1 MKMSQEGINKL
12 LKPFEGCKLVSY
24 RCPAGIWTIGIGHTS
39 AAGLPDVMAGL
50 KITEDQANSILKA
63 DLVKFESYVNAMVK
77 VPLSQNQYDVL
88 VDVAY
93 NIGPAAL
100 KNSTLLKRVNAK
112 EFDKVPDELLKWT
125 KGGGKILPGL
135 VRRRHAEIAWWNESL
150 ADDDQEPRITPDVVP
165 SKTMAK
171 SKQGNAAIVS
181 GTLGA
186 LGAAKE
192 IAAQAQDA
200 SDTATQIIGLAHN
213 TNFLIMSVVVA
224 LGAAIWYWRSQNM
237 EKNGA

>member
-50 KITEDQANSILKA
+50 KITEDQANSILRA
-63 DLVKFESYVNAMVK
+63 DLVKFESYVNTMVK

-112 EFDKVPDELLKWT
+112 EFNKVPDELLKWT
-125 KGGGKILPGL
+125 KGGGKTLPGL

-150 ADDDQEPRITPDVVP
+150 ADDDQELRITPDIVP

-181 GTLGA
+181 GALGA

-192 IAAQAQDA
+192 IAAQAQEA
-200 SDTATQIIGLAHN
+200 SDTADQFIGLAHN
-213 TNFLIMSVVVA
+213 TNFLIMSAVVA
-224 LGAAIWYWRSQNM
+224 LGAAIWYWRNRNM
-237 EKNGA
+237 EKNGV